1 MIELTFVLLLSL
13 GGKYIEYTP
22 YENLSECLS
31 TRRKI
36 QRNSGGSVD
45 FDKRWVCKQMK
56 VKLETLSDG
65 SLHIVE
71 LVEEE

>member
-13 GGKYIEYTP
+13 GGEYIEYTP

-36 QRNSGGSVD
+36 QRNSGSSVD